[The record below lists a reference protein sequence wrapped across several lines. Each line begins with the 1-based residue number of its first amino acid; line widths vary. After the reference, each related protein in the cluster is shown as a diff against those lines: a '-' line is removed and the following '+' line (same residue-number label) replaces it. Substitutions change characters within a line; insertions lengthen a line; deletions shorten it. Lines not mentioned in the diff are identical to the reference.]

1 MAGRLRWF
9 ATGAAVG
16 LGSSVWVQRRVKRAV
31 ARLAPDHVS
40 RELAG
45 AARRFGGDLRA
56 AALEGRQAMR
66 DHEAALRSG
75 LDGGR
80 PAPKRALAPVD
91 GDRLGATGR

>member
-1 MAGRLRWF
+1 MARRLRWF

-40 RELAG
+40 RGLAG

-56 AALEGRQAMR
+56 AAVEGRQAMR
-66 DHEAALRSG
+66 DHEAALRTG
-75 LDGGR
+75 LDGDR
-80 PAPKRALAPVD
+80 PAPRRPLAGAD
-91 GDRLGATGR
+91 QDRWGATTR